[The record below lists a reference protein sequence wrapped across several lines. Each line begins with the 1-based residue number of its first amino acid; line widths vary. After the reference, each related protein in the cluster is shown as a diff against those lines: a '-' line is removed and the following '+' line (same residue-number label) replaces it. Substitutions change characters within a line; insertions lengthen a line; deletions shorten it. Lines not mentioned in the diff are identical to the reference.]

1 MENEL
6 EPKIQLMTEQF
17 DEDALNQSEDDFSG
31 EQVDQLAF
39 ITSSYD
45 VDGSEDSSIDEG
57 ADDDFYDMGEFYDED
72 DGSGGDSGF

>member
-6 EPKIQLMTEQF
+6 EQNIQLMTQQF
-17 DEDALNQSEDDFSG
+17 DEDALNQSEDDFRG
-31 EQVDQLAF
+31 EEAEQLAF

-45 VDGSEDSSIDEG
+45 VDASEDNSIDEG
-57 ADDDFYDMGEFYDED
+57 TDDDFYDVGEFYEDD